1 MVTLR
6 KLLYIL
12 FDIGVIAKGKTSK
25 LVLQEKME
33 EKRLQKEMTKQYK
46 FIVNSSSCNNLD
58 TVHCIGH
65 KHVILTCLR

>member
-25 LVLQEKME
+25 LVLQAKME
-33 EKRLQKEMTKQYK
+33 EKRLQKEMTKQ
-46 FIVNSSSCNNLD
+46 STNL
-58 TVHCIGH
+58 
-65 KHVILTCLR
+65 

>member
-33 EKRLQKEMTKQYK
+33 EKRLQKEMTKQ
-46 FIVNSSSCNNLD
+46 STNL
-58 TVHCIGH
+58 
-65 KHVILTCLR
+65 

>member
-25 LVLQEKME
+25 LVLQTKME
-33 EKRLQKEMTKQYK
+33 EKRLQKEMTKQ
-46 FIVNSSSCNNLD
+46 STHL
-58 TVHCIGH
+58 
-65 KHVILTCLR
+65 